1 MLCLSQCLQSLSLET
16 QRDHL
21 QLYGLGL
28 VTRIGVPA
36 EERALPQRLEAD
48 VTLWPS
54 GPLAD
59 LGDDLSRT
67 LNYADVASALRTE
80 AARQERLLIE
90 TLAEDLCRMVL
101 ARWPLEAIRVTLRK
115 FILPDTRAVSITLTR
130 RPADF
135 AVPASN

>member
-1 MLCLSQCLQSLSLET
+1 MLCRSPCLQPFET

-21 QLYGLGL
+21 QLHGLGL
-28 VTRIGVPA
+28 VARIGVPA

-54 GPLAD
+54 GALTD

-67 LNYADVASALRTE
+67 INYAEVAIALRAE
-80 AARQERLLIE
+80 AARQERMLIE
-90 TLAEDLCRMVL
+90 TLAEDLCRLTL
-101 ARWPLEAIRVTLRK
+101 ARWPLEAIRVTLHK

-135 AVPASN
+135 AAPVPTEP